1 MAGQDLTQLEE
12 KLFEKIKAIE
22 KMGATARY
30 LPNRVEPGVAYQLNH
45 ENRWS
50 RFSGETLFINQQII
64 ANPNLEESIYWREA
78 FLFIAPKELRNTWW
92 VRILANTFPFSIQ
105 QTNEKYEKW
114 SEIWESVID
123 PKLHQISDYKKL
135 AFSVGSKGII
145 EIFRLCLHQTF
156 FLQKELWDKRKKL
169 SQIELNLK
177 EFTLIVSKVRDA
189 SISLNESA
197 VDLMKIALI
206 KQTLKPKELEKYTDK
221 SKSTIGKTIKKLQ
234 DMQILNTRMQVN
246 IQRLGLGNYYMLF
259 TCTRTQYETLK
270 NNLPKHPYLFSYK
283 VHCLTTCTVLLQF
296 VGPRT
301 EKFYLHLEKYCKWVK
316 KTNQIIE
323 FQLFELHN
331 PFKSYFFK
339 YFDPKSK
346 VQNLNISVAAIN
358 YNLLREI
365 PQDRRKGTSL
375 EPENII
381 VKYPLFS
388 KMCSKIDQID
398 LEIANQVLIGNFT
411 RRGIQKAVKKD
422 MNEVVKRL
430 QYLEEEQVLTEDVSV
445 KLPNSSEEVTL
456 FIEEIKSKIEPFL
469 KERMKILSNYLPD
482 VFFSEV
488 RGTYDGIMMHLSLPY
503 SNILQFV
510 NFINFFLP
518 STVNIQII
526 LGRPKV
532 VKLIRKLPVDRWTGR
547 EWLFYNED
555 FEM

>member
-1 MAGQDLTQLEE
+1 MATQDLTQLEE

-30 LPNRVEPGVAYQLNH
+30 LPNRVEPGVAYQLNQ
-45 ENRWS
+45 ESRWS

-92 VRILANTFPFSIQ
+92 VRFLANSFPFSIQ

-114 SEIWESVID
+114 AEIWESVID
-123 PKLHQISDYKKL
+123 PKLHHISDYKKL

-145 EIFRLCLHQTF
+145 EIFRLCLHHTF

-246 IQRLGLGNYYMLF
+246 IQRLGLGYYYMLF

-270 NNLPKHPYLFSYK
+270 NNLPKHTYLFSYK

-316 KTNQIIE
+316 KTNKIIE

-381 VKYPLFS
+381 VKYPQFS

-398 LEIANQVLIGNFT
+398 LEIANQVLIGNST

-488 RGTYDGIMMHLSLPY
+488 RGTYNGIMMHLSLPY

-518 STVNIQII
+518 SIVNIQII